1 MIANKFMK
9 MWRLL
14 FSLIFVSGAFSV
26 WAADEPSQSRPLML
40 IKGARLID
48 TAAGSVRENH
58 AILIEG
64 DKIKAAG
71 PAAEIAKSA
80 PPETRSIDLGNATIL
95 PGLID
100 CHTHITHQPKNY
112 YEDKFRRSA
121 TDNAVTAH
129 VYARRT
135 LAAGFTTVRD
145 LGSGEFVD
153 IALRNAINAG
163 SVPGPRILCAAVALG
178 STGSHAD
185 DLTGF
190 SPYLRFETVAP
201 SIADG
206 VDAVRKAV
214 RTNVKYGAD
223 WIKIMASAGVLSEE
237 ESVGAPQYTV
247 EEMKAAVDEAAMWGR
262 KVAAHAH
269 GTEAIKMALRAG
281 VASIE
286 HGSFIDD
293 EGIRMMKESGTW
305 LVADIYNDDYILAE
319 FGRLGYPEKI
329 IEKERLVGRVQR
341 ENFRKAAKA
350 GVKIAYGTDAGV
362 YPHGGNGKQF
372 AKMVEWGL
380 TPMQAI
386 QSATI
391 WAADLIGWKTK
402 AGQLAPGYFADLV
415 AVSGDPLAEIGVL
428 EKPAFVM
435 KGGVIFTNTL
445 TADPIVKLE

>member
-1 MIANKFMK
+1 MK
-9 MWRLL
+9 CVLRFGFVLSLL
-14 FSLIFVSGAFSV
+14 ATATLRGAEAPKPQPIV
-26 WAADEPSQSRPLML
+26 L
-40 IKGARLID
+40 IKAARLID
-48 TAAGSVRENH
+48 TAAGAVRENH
-58 AILIEG
+58 AVLVEG
-64 DKIKAAG
+64 DKIKAVG
-71 PAAEIAKSA
+71 PAAEITKSA
-80 PPETRSIDLGNATIL
+80 PADVRVIDLGNATML

-100 CHTHITHQPKNY
+100 CHTHITSQPQNY
-112 YEDKFRRSA
+112 LEDMFRRSA
-121 TDNAVTAH
+121 IDVAVSAH
-129 VYARRT
+129 LYARRT
-135 LAAGFTTVRD
+135 LEAGFTTVRD
-145 LGSGEFVD
+145 LGATEYVD
-153 IALRNAINAG
+153 VALRNAINAG
-163 SVPGPRILCAAVALG
+163 TIPGPRIFCAALGLG
-178 STGSHAD
+178 STGGHA

-190 SPYLRFETVAP
+190 SPYLRFDTIAEGV
-201 SIADG
+201 ADG
-206 VDAVRKAV
+206 VEAVRKRV

-247 EEMKAAVDEAAMWGR
+247 EEMKAAVDEAAMWDR

-269 GTEAIKMALRAG
+269 GTEAIKMAIRAG

-293 EGIRMMKESGTW
+293 EGIRLMKERGTW

-319 FGRLGYPEKI
+319 FGRLGYPDKI
-329 IEKERLVGRVQR
+329 IEKERLVGRTQR

-386 QSATI
+386 QSATVS
-391 WAADLIGWKTK
+391 AADLIGSGKLK
-402 AGQLAPGYFADLV
+402 VGQLAPGYFADLV
-415 AVSGDPLAEIGVL
+415 AITGDPTTDVTLL

-435 KGGVIFTNTL
+435 KGGVLYKNTL
-445 TADPIVKLE
+445 TADPVAKPE